1 MECLGVFSSDL
12 QILGCSDD
20 VVIFFL
26 IIGVPVYLSIPAGN
40 GGTAGKL
47 LLLCPVIGVGG
58 TNGRIRVLVTET
70 GVSILD
76 SWAFLGVFS
85 TFINFLSLTL
95 VPACLYS
102 CLVRIF

>member
-1 MECLGVFSSDL
+1 MLWSFLIRFTDSEVL
-12 QILGCSDD
+12 SDD

-26 IIGVPVYLSIPAGN
+26 IAGVLVYLSIPAGN

-58 TNGRIRVLVTET
+58 TGGRIQGVLVTDI
-70 GVSILD
+70 GMSILD
-76 SWAFLGVFS
+76 SWAFLVVSS

-95 VPACLYS
+95 VSACLYS